1 MSSLVLELQQSA
13 LDKNQR
19 VTDLLR
25 KALVVATKL
34 KLTDFRKWCEDEMN
48 GNFTEEAPPYRI
60 VKGELKAWNPHNG
73 WMPVIMEDSK
83 SQETL
88 SKRVIGQSIGEL
100 EDISFDAKDGVL
112 QVPLPHDV
120 LITFFGQSESFRL
133 GMVPTLLVGKNQ
145 LIGMVESV
153 RNRILNWSLEVEGQ
167 GILGEGLTFSRE
179 EVKRASN
186 ITFNI
191 DNFAGVIGNVS
202 NAELQIGDYNSL
214 HSDLKRYGV
223 PQSERNELEE
233 ILDNL
238 PSASETERKT
248 LLKKG
253 TEWVMRNA
261 NSIGTLSE
269 TLRKW
274 FE

>member
-1 MSSLVLELQQSA
+1 MSSLVLELQRSA
-13 LDKNQR
+13 LNKDQSI
-19 VTDLLR
+19 TDLTR
-25 KALVVATKL
+25 KALVVAVKL
-34 KLTDFRKWCEDEMN
+34 GQTDFRKWCENEMN
-48 GNFTEEAPPYRI
+48 GDYEKEAPPYRMI
-60 VKGELKAWNPHNG
+60 KGELRAWNPYNG
-73 WMPVIMEDSK
+73 WIPVIMQDSNN
-83 SQETL
+83 QDTL

-100 EDISFDAKDGVL
+100 EALSFDAKDGSL
-112 QVPLPHDV
+112 QVPLPHNL
-120 LITFFGQSESFRL
+120 LIKYFGHSESFQL
-133 GMVPTLLVGKNQ
+133 GIIPTLVVGRNQ
-145 LIGMVESV
+145 LIGIVESV
-153 RNRILNWSLEVEGQ
+153 RNTILNWSLELEGK
-167 GILGEGLTFSRE
+167 GILGEGLTFSQE

-191 DNFAGVIGNVS
+191 DNFAGVIGTVS

-233 ILDNL
+233 ILDEL
-238 PSASETERKT
+238 PSASETDRKT
-248 LLKKG
+248 LLKRG
-253 TEWVMRNA
+253 AEWVMRNA